1 MKIDFVDGDII
12 LSDIEC
18 FSLALS
24 LDCGQAFRWNK
35 SGRVWRGV
43 AGDKAL
49 CASEDGGKL
58 IFHGAKKEDLPFWIN
73 YFDLETNYR
82 EIVSL
87 FMGDAALNIAC
98 REYYGIRILKQ
109 EPWEALCSFI
119 ISSNNNI
126 PRIKGI
132 IDRLCMHFGKQISDE
147 AWAFPSAKELSG
159 LCADDLAP
167 VRAGFRAKYIADAAG
182 KVNGKE
188 VNLNNIKNLAAGEV
202 KAELM
207 KIKGVGEKVADCALL
222 YGFNRLESFPKDVW
236 VKRILSE
243 TYPEGL
249 PECTAGYEGIAQQYL
264 FHWRRNLT

>member
-1 MKIDFVDGDII
+1 MEIKFVDGDII

-24 LDCGQAFRWNK
+24 LDCGQAFRWSKN
-35 SGRVWRGV
+35 GGIWRGV
-43 AGDKAL
+43 AGDKYL
-49 CASEDGGKL
+49 CVSQDRERL
-58 IFHGAKKEDLPFWIN
+58 IFHDTKKEDLPFWIN

-82 EIVSL
+82 EIVNTL
-87 FMGDAALNIAC
+87 TGDEALNTAC

-132 IDRLCMHFGKQISDE
+132 IDRLCMCFGKQLSE
-147 AWAFPSAKELSG
+147 EVWAFPSAGELSG
-159 LCADDLAP
+159 LNADELAP
-167 VRAGFRAKYIADAAG
+167 IRAGFRAKYIADAAD
-182 KVNGKE
+182 KVNGGE
-188 VNLNNIKNLAAGEV
+188 VNLKNIKNLAVEEA

-207 KIKGVGEKVADCALL
+207 KIKGVGDKVADCALL

-236 VKRILSE
+236 VKRFLSE

-264 FHWRRNLT
+264 FHWRRNR